1 MWRPRDT
8 LTVVTLNVCV
18 FAASSEG
25 VSIEFRNLARS
36 LGRAVAEQGWNLVY
50 GGGRAGLM
58 GEMAQAALDAG
69 GRVTGIIPRRM
80 HTQEQVFADVTELI
94 EVDTLAQRKIQM
106 DQRSDAFAVLPGGIG
121 TLDELTD
128 VLTTRHLGFHA
139 RPLVLVDPDG
149 FWKPLSTLLDHMVSA
164 RVMPVA
170 SAGMVAVCHTVPDA
184 ITALAGDLS

>member
-1 MWRPRDT
+1 M
-8 LTVVTLNVCV
+8 TLNVCV
-18 FAASSEG
+18 FAASSEE
-25 VSIEFRNLARS
+25 VSTEFRNLARN

-80 HTQEQVFADVTELI
+80 HTRERAFADVTELI
-94 EVDTLAQRKIQM
+94 QVDTLAERKIQM

-128 VLTTRHLGFHA
+128 VLTTRHLGFHT

-149 FWKPLSTLLDHMVSA
+149 FWEPLSTLLDHMVCA
-164 RVMPVA
+164 HVMPVA
-170 SAGMVAVCHTVPDA
+170 SAGMVSVCHTVPEA
-184 ITALAGDLS
+184 ITALGANVS